1 MSGHVRTCRLFFSPS
16 ASYNHFRNPES
27 ESKPLRRTLRMNR
40 EGFFMAER
48 RMFNARL
55 LSSDRFLDL
64 SAEAQVLYFHLGL
77 HADDDGFLTRA
88 RAICRMIGV
97 GADSLEELVSRGFL
111 LAFES
116 GACVLRH
123 WRQHNSIRKDR
134 YTPTVCRQEI
144 QQLILRA
151 DGTYARKEQA
161 EGTPVL
167 GNAEPGMDRSPSVRA
182 EVPQN
187 GSSQAGTDSCRVFP
201 LSINAEKPQGNPLP
215 DEADPCPML
224 PLPKNA
230 EEPHGNPLPAEADPC
245 PVLPLPINAEEP
257 QGNPLPAGAEPCP
270 VLPLPKTGGRN
281 SIPSLEEVQAYA
293 RERESR
299 VSPDIFYNYHEA
311 LGWRSQR
318 GKQIVNWK
326 AAFRCWESREEAFA
340 KSFGGKSQPRLPA
353 QDYQQRSYAGEEESV
368 NDMMKRLQKIC
379 GER

>member
-1 MSGHVRTCRLFFSPS
+1 
-16 ASYNHFRNPES
+16 
-27 ESKPLRRTLRMNR
+27 
-40 EGFFMAER
+40 MAER

-97 GADSLEELVSRGFL
+97 GADSLEELVSRDFL
-111 LAFES
+111 LVFES

-161 EGTPVL
+161 ESTPVL
-167 GNAEPGMDRSPSVRA
+167 GNTEPGMDRSPSGRA

-215 DEADPCPML
+215 
-224 PLPKNA
+224 
-230 EEPHGNPLPAEADPC
+230 AEAEPC
-245 PVLPLPINAEEP
+245 PVLPLPIGAEEP
-257 QGNPLPAGAEPCP
+257 SGIPLPADAEPCP

-299 VSPDIFYNYHEA
+299 VSADIFYNYHEA

-318 GKQIVNWK
+318 GEQIVNWK

>member
-1 MSGHVRTCRLFFSPS
+1 
-16 ASYNHFRNPES
+16 
-27 ESKPLRRTLRMNR
+27 
-40 EGFFMAER
+40 MAER

-97 GADSLEELVSRGFL
+97 GADSLEELVSQGFL

-161 EGTPVL
+161 ESTPIL
-167 GNAEPGMDRSPSVRA
+167 GNAEPGMDRSPSGRA

-201 LSINAEKPQGNPLP
+201 L
-215 DEADPCPML
+215 
-224 PLPKNA
+224 PKNA
-230 EEPHGNPLPAEADPC
+230 EEPHGNPLPADADTCPVLPLPKNAEEPQGNPLPAEAEPC
-245 PVLPLPINAEEP
+245 PMLPLPINAEEP
-257 QGNPLPAGAEPCP
+257 SGNPLPAGAEPCP

-368 NDMMKRLQKIC
+368 NDMMKRLQKSC

>member
-1 MSGHVRTCRLFFSPS
+1 
-16 ASYNHFRNPES
+16 
-27 ESKPLRRTLRMNR
+27 
-40 EGFFMAER
+40 MAER

-97 GADSLEELVSRGFL
+97 GADSLEELVSQGFL

-167 GNAEPGMDRSPSVRA
+167 GNAEPGMDRSPSGRA

-187 GSSQAGTDSCRVFP
+187 GSSQAGTDSCRV
-201 LSINAEKPQGNPLP
+201 
-215 DEADPCPML
+215 
-224 PLPKNA
+224 
-230 EEPHGNPLPAEADPC
+230 
-245 PVLPLPINAEEP
+245 LPLPIDAEEP
-257 QGNPLPAGAEPCP
+257 SGNPLPAGAEPCP

-299 VSPDIFYNYHEA
+299 VSADIFYNYHEA

-326 AAFRCWESREEAFA
+326 AAFRCWEKREEEYG
-340 KSFGGKSQPRLPA
+340 KSSGGKKRPRLPV
-353 QDYQQRSYAGEEESV
+353 QDYEQRSYAGWEESV
-368 NDMMKRLQKIC
+368 DDMMKRLQKIN
-379 GER
+379 GEAGSDRTAESGSR